1 MFSNNLFKRVLH
13 LVCTGC
19 EEVLVV
25 VGGFGHQQSPIDAVE
40 KFDPKLGEW
49 VSLPV
54 SIYYKLI
61 LLTRF
66 TFILAVKCFGI

>member
-1 MFSNNLFKRVLH
+1 MGH
-13 LVCTGC
+13 LTDGCNWIIICFPITYPNCPIFDCTGC

-49 VSLPV
+49 VSFPV
-54 SIYYKLI
+54 SIY
-61 LLTRF
+61 
-66 TFILAVKCFGI
+66 